1 MRSLLKLFATA
12 AALMAVAGAPGASL
26 AQAVG
31 PSPSGA
37 QPAEAAP
44 AAAPAGPRPLSEGV
58 AATVNDDII
67 SSYDLRQRAL
77 LLLLTSGVQAT
88 PESIPQIE
96 REALRS
102 LVDER
107 LQLEDIKKIEV
118 KQKFKLQPTDKEIDD
133 EITSLAKQNNT
144 TGERLLASFRS
155 AGVDPGT
162 LRDQLRV
169 QMAWR
174 RYIGARFGQSIR
186 ISDQQINESLKRV
199 NAAAQKQQYL
209 LSQVFIDPSRVGGQQ
224 AAEDGAKQLVTQIR
238 GGAPFA
244 AVARQFSALPTA
256 ANGGDSGWLT
266 TAEISAPV
274 LAVVDK
280 LRPGQ
285 LSEPIVTPEGVY
297 LVLLREKRAGAGATM
312 VNLKQ
317 AAIRLNP
324 GAKPEQIAAARAT
337 LVALRGTL
345 KGCTDLEARAAKATG
360 VVAGSFG
367 DVEISDLRPE
377 FQQAVAGLKEGE
389 VSQPL
394 QTNAGVH
401 LLALCERKV
410 GGAKA
415 PTRDDV
421 ENRIYGEQLSMIA
434 RRYLRDLR
442 NSATIEAR

>member
-1 MRSLLKLFATA
+1 MRSSLKRFGAVTALL
-12 AALMAVAGAPGASL
+12 ALAGAPGVSL
-26 AQAVG
+26 AQAG
-31 PSPSGA
+31 
-37 QPAEAAP
+37 AAP
-44 AAAPAGPRPLSEGV
+44 AADSPPSAAAPAGPRPLSEGV

-88 PESIPQIE
+88 AESIPQIE

-107 LQLEDIKKIEV
+107 LQLEDIKKIEA
-118 KQKFKLQPTDKEIDD
+118 KQKFKLQPSDKEIDE
-133 EITSLAKQNNT
+133 EITALAKQNNT
-144 TGERLLASFRS
+144 TGERLVASFRA
-155 AGVDPGT
+155 AGVDPQT

-174 RYIGARFGQSIR
+174 RYIGARFGQGIR

-209 LSQVFIDPSRVGGQQ
+209 LSEVFIDPARVGGRQ
-224 AAEDGAKQLVTQIR
+224 AAEDGARQLVVQIR

-244 AVARQFSALPTA
+244 AVARQFSALPTS
-256 ANGGDSGWLT
+256 ANGGDAGWLT
-266 TAEISAPV
+266 TAEIPAPIQV
-274 LAVVDK
+274 AIEK

-285 LSEPIVTPEGVY
+285 LSEPIPTPEGIY
-297 LVLLREKRAGAGATM
+297 LVLLRDKRAGAGATL

-317 AAIRLNP
+317 AAVRL
-324 GAKPEQIAAARAT
+324 GADAKPEQVQAARAT
-337 LVALRGTL
+337 LVALRGKV
-345 KGCTDLEARAAKATG
+345 KGCTDLEAEAAKAPG
-360 VVAGSFG
+360 VVAGDFG
-367 DVEISDLRPE
+367 DVEIGDLRPE

-394 QTNAGVH
+394 QTNAGMH
-401 LLALCERKV
+401 LLALCQRKV

-434 RRYLRDLR
+434 KRYLRDLR